1 MNKKMRADNLVVYQ
15 GLAENPPKARALI
28 MAGLVFSQQERV
40 EKPGQLL
47 DKERDLILKE
57 KLPFVSRGGLKLAE
71 ALEEFNFCVDDKTAA
86 DLGASTGGFTD
97 CLLQRGA
104 RKVFAVDVDTRQ
116 LDWNLR
122 KDPRVVMIN
131 KNARY
136 LEKKD
141 FSNDLDLI
149 TMDVSFISVLKI
161 LPAIKGF
168 LENGDLISLIKP
180 QFEVRKEQVGKKGIV
195 QDPSLHEEVMIR
207 IIDQAQDMGFQVK
220 GVTGTSV
227 KGQKGNREFFI
238 RWSLNSECLSP
249 KNLKGLVKEVAW
261 NAKN

>member
-122 KDPRVVMIN
+122 LKHQPQNLFRKHSQTSKQIELL
-131 KNARY
+131 KRFCKSY
-136 LEKKD
+136 
-141 FSNDLDLI
+141 
-149 TMDVSFISVLKI
+149 SFRPI
-161 LPAIKGF
+161 P
-168 LENGDLISLIKP
+168 
-180 QFEVRKEQVGKKGIV
+180 
-195 QDPSLHEEVMIR
+195 
-207 IIDQAQDMGFQVK
+207 
-220 GVTGTSV
+220 
-227 KGQKGNREFFI
+227 
-238 RWSLNSECLSP
+238 
-249 KNLKGLVKEVAW
+249 
-261 NAKN
+261 

>member
-1 MNKKMRADNLVVYQ
+1 MNKKIRADKLVVYQ
-15 GLAENPPKARALI
+15 GLAENTRKARALI
-28 MAGLVFSQQERV
+28 MAGLVFFQQERV
-40 EKPGQLL
+40 EKSGQLL
-47 DKERDLILKE
+47 DKELDLILKE

-71 ALEEFNFCVDDKTAA
+71 ALEEFKFSVDDKAAA
-86 DLGASTGGFTD
+86 DFGASTGGFTD

-122 KDPRVVMIN
+122 KDPRVVLIN

-141 FSNDLDLI
+141 FSDTLDLI

-161 LPAIKGF
+161 LPAIKDL

-180 QFEVRKEQVGKKGIV
+180 QFEVRKEQVEKKGIV
-195 QDPSLHEEVMIR
+195 QDPGLHEEVMIR
-207 IIDQAQDMGFQVK
+207 IIDQAQDMGFHVK
-220 GVTGTSV
+220 GVTGTSIQ
-227 KGQKGNREFFI
+227 GQKGNREFFI
-238 RWSLNSECLSP
+238 MWSLNSDCLSP
-249 KNLKGLVKEVAW
+249 RNLKSLVKEVAW
-261 NAKN
+261 NAKS

>member
-1 MNKKMRADNLVVYQ
+1 MNNKVRADNLVVYQ
-15 GLAENPPKARALI
+15 GLAEDSRKARALI
-28 MAGLVFSQQERV
+28 MAGLVFFQQERV
-40 EKPGQLL
+40 KKPGQLL
-47 DKERDLILKE
+47 DKELDLILKE
-57 KLPFVSRGGLKLAE
+57 QLPFVSRGGLKLAE
-71 ALEEFNFCVDDKTAA
+71 ALEEFNFFVDGKIVA

-116 LDWNLR
+116 IDWNLR
-122 KDPRVVMIN
+122 KDPRVVLIN

-141 FSNDLDLI
+141 FCDTLDLI

-161 LPAIKGF
+161 FPAIKDF
-168 LENGDLISLIKP
+168 LGNGDLISLIKP

-195 QDPSLHEEVMIR
+195 HEPGLHEEVMIR
-207 IIDQAQDMGFQVK
+207 IIDQAQDMGFNVK

-227 KGQKGNREFFI
+227 LGQKGNREFFI
-238 RWSLNSECLSP
+238 MWSLNSECLSP
-249 KNLKGLVKEVAW
+249 KNLKDLVKEVAW